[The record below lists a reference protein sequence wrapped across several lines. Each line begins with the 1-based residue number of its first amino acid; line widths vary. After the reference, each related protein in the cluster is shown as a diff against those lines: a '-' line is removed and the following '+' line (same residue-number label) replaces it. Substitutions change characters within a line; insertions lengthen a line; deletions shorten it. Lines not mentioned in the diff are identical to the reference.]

1 VVGQRVKERLRPL
14 AGAVARSASDRAHD
28 PARLADVCHRPLH
41 AAGIIESQDAGLIV
55 GLVVIA
61 AVVFQSG
68 MSTAVIVMLV
78 ALGLAATA
86 TMLRLYH
93 HSTLDLYLDAS
104 AWVLIGLALSW
115 VVARA
120 VFAPGRITYHRVMGA
135 ILLYLAI
142 GLTFVALYTFVGLLI
157 PDAFSELTVRDSPAL
172 ASTMVYFSFGTLFGK
187 NQQDLLDGQA
197 YLGRPAYAPRGRI
210 WLGCPNGRAAK
221 LVALLA
227 PTRRAGLR
235 AEAGSGGASQRQRLL
250 PGQPCG
256 PVRWLHRG
264 SPR

>member
-1 VVGQRVKERLRPL
+1 VVGQRVKERLRRSRERWRDPL
-14 AGAVARSASDRAHD
+14 LTVLTILLALLMFVVA
-28 PARLADVCHRPLH
+28 PLH
-41 AAGIIESQDAGLIV
+41 AAGIIESQDVGLVV

-86 TMLRLYH
+86 TMLRLNH

-142 GLTFVALYTFVGLLI
+142 GLTFVALYTFVGLLV
-157 PDAFSELTVRDSPAL
+157 PDAFSELTVRDSPTL
-172 ASTMVYFSFGTLFGK
+172 ASTMVYFSFGTL
-187 NQQDLLDGQA
+187 
-197 YLGRPAYAPRGRI
+197 
-210 WLGCPNGRAAK
+210 
-221 LVALLA
+221 
-227 PTRRAGLR
+227 TT
-235 AEAGSGGASQRQRLL
+235 AGSGSLAPLHPIARSLCNVEAMIGQLYPATLLARLVTL
-250 PGQPCG
+250 EIEGED
-256 PVRWLHRG
+256 RA
-264 SPR
+264 